1 MICTGGRWRIWVKM
15 GIVVNQEARDWV
27 EGETVA
33 RLLSR
38 MKYTYP
44 LVAVKIDGRL
54 VPRSEYEQQTIPD
67 NSTVEVI
74 HLMSGG

>member
-33 RLLSR
+33 RLLGAGHMVLDARTNGNGRSNDARANGNGDSR
-38 MKYTYP
+38 
-44 LVAVKIDGRL
+44 
-54 VPRSEYEQQTIPD
+54 
-67 NSTVEVI
+67 
-74 HLMSGG
+74 